1 MASED
6 NVKLQLRQPWLKFGT
21 DAAGLDPD
29 NVHSLAHP
37 RSYGNMTRV
46 LGHYVREEHVLTL
59 EDAIRKM
66 TSSTANRLSIPDRG
80 LVKEGFFAD
89 LVLFDP
95 VHHRRP
101 RHLRKTSSALRRNP
115 GSDRQRRSGG
125 PRRQSDGREAGP
137 DRKRP
142 RIPAINLLFAC
153 IRVHSQPYLG

>member
-21 DAAGLDPD
+21 DASGLDPD

-95 VHHRRP
+95 ATIADRATYENPHQLSVGIQEVIVNGIAVVHDGKVTGAKPGRIVRGPGYRP
-101 RHLRKTSSALRRNP
+101 
-115 GSDRQRRSGG
+115 
-125 PRRQSDGREAGP
+125 
-137 DRKRP
+137 
-142 RIPAINLLFAC
+142 
-153 IRVHSQPYLG
+153 